1 MQIAL
6 NIISWFE
13 TISEDEVLTLKRL
26 AMLFQLVFE
35 LFLLKRGGLK
45 IGTAYN
51 LYINYSS
58 VSS

>member
-35 LFLLKRGGLK
+35 LFLLKR
-45 IGTAYN
+45 
-51 LYINYSS
+51 S
-58 VSS
+58 